1 MSFVATLILTL
12 ILTAVPWPLAGLG
25 VVPHWGFLLIAWWGI
40 ARHYQFS
47 MILAFLASIPVD
59 VIYGTPLGFHA
70 LLFSVM
76 TYLLSLSGTRVW
88 QVNWL
93 RQMVVIFPVLLVM
106 MSLSYW
112 ARVLLGQD
120 AHYGVLFLQ
129 SVTTAVAWPVMRSL
143 YDWVYDH
150 SHHQA
155 EGT

>member
-1 MSFVATLILTL
+1 
-12 ILTAVPWPLAGLG
+12 
-25 VVPHWGFLLIAWWGI
+25 
-40 ARHYQFS
+40 
-47 MILAFLASIPVD
+47 
-59 VIYGTPLGFHA
+59 
-70 LLFSVM
+70 M
-76 TYLLSLSGTRVW
+76 TYLLTLFGTRVW